1 MEANPTIRPA
11 TYSIKNEELL
21 DYISRRERN
30 SYNFLYC
37 YFSKVLKDSGFW
49 RYFEEYLQNVKNN
62 RVAAKNE
69 LYDRYYRLISGNT
82 PTKSRL
88 DIYRMFHKVLNV
100 LAAEH
105 NVPGSSGKEAR
116 MFSDLMYNRK
126 NWRDL
131 NKEKSM
137 TRQEAAEEHTDEQ
150 QEAYNSYYVQ
160 KATNL
165 LKKIQKESEVHDSWA
180 NGSATHAHHIFPKA
194 QYPQIAHYIENLIM
208 LTATQHNTKAHPNNN
223 TQVIDRDYQLVCL
236 LAKADTIEQSLKR
249 VGEKYYRKES
259 FLFVIKIGLDCE
271 LSMQLSFH
279 DIKNYL
285 IQIYNRA

>member
-1 MEANPTIRPA
+1 
-11 TYSIKNEELL
+11 
-21 DYISRRERN
+21 
-30 SYNFLYC
+30 
-37 YFSKVLKDSGFW
+37 
-49 RYFEEYLQNVKNN
+49 
-62 RVAAKNE
+62 
-69 LYDRYYRLISGNT
+69 
-82 PTKSRL
+82 
-88 DIYRMFHKVLNV
+88 
-100 LAAEH
+100 
-105 NVPGSSGKEAR
+105 

-131 NKEKSM
+131 NKEKSV
-137 TRQEAAEEHTDEQ
+137 TRQEAAEERVDEQ

-223 TQVIDRDYQLVCL
+223 TQMIDKDYQLVCL
-236 LAKADTIEQSLKR
+236 LAKADTIEQSLRR

-259 FLFVIKIGLDCE
+259 FLFVIKTGLDCE
-271 LSMQLSFH
+271 LSMQLSFQ
-279 DIKNYL
+279 DIKNCL
-285 IQIYNRA
+285 IQIYNCAS